1 MKDYSNVHAVCRE
14 CAIAA
19 GFTPEDKTVGVWMDE
34 CGICHERK
42 PCTDLHHDW
51 HRPKAKESEASNG

>member
-19 GFTPEDKTVGVWMDE
+19 GFTPEDKVVGVWMDE

-42 PCTDLHHDW
+42 PCTSLHHDW
-51 HRPKAKESEASNG
+51 HPPKKKKEGTK